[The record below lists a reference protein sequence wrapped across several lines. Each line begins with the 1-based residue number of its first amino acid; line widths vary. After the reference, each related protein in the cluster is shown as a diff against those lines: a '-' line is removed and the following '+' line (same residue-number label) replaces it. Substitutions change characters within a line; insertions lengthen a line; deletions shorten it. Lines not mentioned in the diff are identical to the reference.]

1 MLKDKTPKKPKSKN
15 PLLGGP
21 STATH
26 PAVTASKKHTTAKK
40 EAVRDSPAVVLSAS
54 GSEEDSKGQ
63 VQLEAGEGERAGQK
77 RKRYI
82 TVMEGG
88 KKRKVVDVVSTF
100 VGAPWIL
107 G

>member
-40 EAVRDSPAVVLSAS
+40 EAARDSPVVGLSVS
-54 GSEEDSKGQ
+54 GSEEDSKAH
-63 VQLEAGEGERAGQK
+63 VQLEAEEDERAGQK

-88 KKRKVVDVVSTF
+88 KKRKVVDVVSTILS
-100 VGAPWIL
+100 APSFL